1 MARQL
6 WLLRHAGAEPHGAR
20 PDFQRR
26 LTERGERQ
34 ARLAGVAF
42 ARMGVEV
49 GSVLSS
55 PKERALR
62 TATLALQ
69 AWDEHCGEARRHG
82 ELVVHPSLQ
91 HGFDARQAL
100 AAAAPLD
107 ASGRLLMVGHE
118 PDFSEVIAELTGAHV
133 DLKKAGLAVV
143 RLTPGLESDEVA
155 RGAMTRRDAGS
166 EGAIGPEGAQ
176 RGRVDAPGWRSD
188 AAGELVLLLRPAE
201 LALIASVA
209 LAKV

>member
-6 WLLRHAGAEPHGAR
+6 WLLRHAEAEPHGTR
-20 PDFQRR
+20 PDFERR

-34 ARLAGVAF
+34 ARIAGAALACI
-42 ARMGVEV
+42 GVETAT
-49 GSVLSS
+49 VLTS

-69 AWDEHCGEARRHG
+69 AWDEHHSDGHG
-82 ELVVHPSLQ
+82 ELVTHDPLQ
-91 HGFDARQAL
+91 HGFDAQQAL
-100 AAAAPLD
+100 ALLAALPLD
-107 ASGRLLMVGHE
+107 GKLLVVGHE
-118 PDFSEVIAELTGAHV
+118 PDLSGIVAVLAGARI

-143 RLTPGLESDEVA
+143 KV
-155 RGAMTRRDAGS
+155 
-166 EGAIGPEGAQ
+166 EGAKRADDVAGGSGSAT
-176 RGRVDAPGWRSD
+176 

-209 LAKV
+209 LAEV